1 MWLVTGTPFST
12 SLYQLRNQA
21 SVLGHNVDGLQ
32 LKRGKLR
39 DAALA
44 PQPPEA
50 PGPSPPPPKPSPP
63 TPCPFATRK
72 DTWGPLYST
81 VGLDNDEVVDRLKKI
96 MIRHTK
102 SQRIGGQVALSLPE
116 TDHATVW
123 LDMSDD
129 EVLTPRPSPLSLH
142 PSPLIPHPSR
152 LAPHP
157 SPLTPLTPHPS
168 PFNPHPSSL
177 TITGAHLQPARVQG
191 QPSTSKQ

>member
-1 MWLVTGTPFST
+1 M
-12 SLYQLRNQA
+12 NQA

-50 PGPSPPPPKPSPP
+50 AGPSPPPPKPPPP
-63 TPCPFATRK
+63 TPCPFATRR
-72 DTWGPLYST
+72 DAWRPSYSALA
-81 VGLDNDEVVDRLKKI
+81 LDNDEVVDRLKKI

-116 TDHATVW
+116 TDQATVW

-129 EVLTPRPSPLSLH
+129 EAPRLTLHASPLMLH
-142 PSPLIPHPSR
+142 ASR
-152 LAPHP
+152 LASHALRPTPHP
-157 SPLTPLTPHPS
+157 HFSPLTV
-168 PFNPHPSSL
+168 
-177 TITGAHLQPARVQG
+177 TGAHL
-191 QPSTSKQ
+191 